1 MWTFPYHENEGKAY
15 EADKLSTATN
25 PDITNS
31 MAISFLLDRYNFPV
45 VLPGGFSER
54 ECSSSV
60 PGLNQPPSVLPNP
73 TTRTLSKME
82 PAITPDDCS
91 SVENVLPSTSTSRD
105 CLEKFRENIIRYSM
119 NLPQY
124 LRSVKWSNRRA
135 VDDIHWLLGNCT
147 PADLD
152 LTVALELLSI
162 DFPDLIIRKLAVQR
176 LESLSNDD
184 VLKYLLQLVQV
195 CKSPW
200 GKNEYHSFQWWSVRH
215 WSTFLYDIQLFLK
228 SPS

>member
-45 VLPGGFSER
+45 VLPGGFSQS
-54 ECSSSV
+54 ECSGSSV
-60 PGLNQPPSVLPNP
+60 SGLNRPPSVLSRQTP
-73 TTRTLSKME
+73 RTLSKME
-82 PAITPDDCS
+82 SVSISDNCS
-91 SVENVLPSTSTSRD
+91 PVESLLQKIKHPSPSTNRD
-105 CLEKFRENIIRYSM
+105 CLGKFRENIIRYSM
-119 NLPQY
+119 NLPHY
-124 LRSVKWSNRRA
+124 LRNVKWSNRRA

-162 DFPDLIIRKLAVQR
+162 DFPDLTVRKLAVQR
-176 LESLSNDD
+176 LEKLSNDD

-195 CKSPW
+195 RTFFCS
-200 GKNEYHSFQWWSVRH
+200 KNENHSF
-215 WSTFLYDIQLFLK
+215 
-228 SPS
+228 

>member
-31 MAISFLLDRYNFPV
+31 MAISFLLDRYHFPV

-54 ECSSSV
+54 ECSRGSLPS
-60 PGLNQPPSVLPNP
+60 LNRPPSVLFSP
-73 TTRTLSKME
+73 TTPRLSKME
-82 PAITPDDCS
+82 SVSIPDNS
-91 SVENVLPSTSTSRD
+91 SPVESVLPSSSNNRD

-124 LRSVKWSNRRA
+124 LRNVKWSNRRA
-135 VDDIHWLLGNCT
+135 VEDIHWLLGNCA

-162 DFPDLIIRKLAVQR
+162 DFPDLTVRKLAVQR
-176 LESLSNDD
+176 LENLSNDD

-195 CKSPW
+195 CKSPS
-200 GKNEYHSFQWWSVRH
+200 GKNEYHSF
-215 WSTFLYDIQLFLK
+215 
-228 SPS
+228 